1 MNEFMGIVIYE
12 ISYYPRG
19 HRSRN
24 SKSFM
29 SPAPENANNEFQFRL
44 SWPTFGLRQK
54 LN

>member
-29 SPAPENANNEFQFRL
+29 SPAPENANINFIYN
-44 SWPTFGLRQK
+44 SGTSCVIYP
-54 LN
+54 